1 MIKKL
6 GFNCKSRNEKLYVY
20 QRLDIVLQRHN
31 FLRKI
36 EEYRRDGYN
45 IYYQDETWCN
55 TNHTKKHIWQK
66 EETCD
71 EVVAGTT
78 WVGGLKVPS
87 GAGKRLIVNDI
98 GSRDGFLHDCR
109 EVFVGK
115 KDGDYHSEMNSDHFE
130 DWWRNKVLPSLP
142 DKSVVIIDN
151 AKYHSRFTDESKK
164 PTTSWKKQEIID
176 YLTHKKKEIPPKATK
191 VTLLEICKEIFVLK
205 KYALESI
212 TSEFCKDNERE
223 IYIL

>member
-1 MIKKL
+1 ML
-6 GFNCKSRNEKLYVY
+6 S
-20 QRLDIVLQRHN
+20 
-31 FLRKI
+31 
-36 EEYRRDGYN
+36 
-45 IYYQDETWCN
+45 
-55 TNHTKKHIWQK
+55 
-66 EETCD
+66 
-71 EVVAGTT
+71 
-78 WVGGLKVPS
+78 
-87 GAGKRLIVNDI
+87 
-98 GSRDGFLHDCR
+98 
-109 EVFVGK
+109 
-115 KDGDYHSEMNSDHFE
+115 
-130 DWWRNKVLPSLP
+130 SLP

-223 IYIL
+223 IYILRLPIGHSEFNAIELIWAQSKNEVAAKNVRFNLTETKKLML